1 MNITQAL
8 QALIGYGTLS
18 ASFFVPSRLARL
30 APTKSGLFQLCVA
43 WCVLWKYYGL
53 SFVWAFYHSVI
64 NLSLVCHDI
73 GCLAAEDIFQSEHA
87 CFGVCSQVG
96 VVCYVHI
103 PFGLFPLLMTFTSY
117 WMDWS
122 ALWILWT
129 VLLLEV
135 CLATII
141 LLLLQWAF
149 STTNNIV
156 SRANLST
163 AFHVFFSIESVV
175 NPLTASFKTL
185 SVVDLLFSLLKR
197 KRKGSVLIQRIVCS
211 CFYICPMIQRL
222 QHWII
227 WLSDHGAVRARYT
240 SIIQQDLT
248 PPVNIVLPPW
258 AYTI

>member
-1 MNITQAL
+1 M
-8 QALIGYGTLS
+8 
-18 ASFFVPSRLARL
+18 
-30 APTKSGLFQLCVA
+30 
-43 WCVLWKYYGL
+43 
-53 SFVWAFYHSVI
+53 
-64 NLSLVCHDI
+64 CHDI

-96 VVCYVHI
+96 VVCYVLI
-103 PFGLFPLLMTFTSY
+103 PFGLFTLLMTFTSC

-122 ALWILWT
+122 ALWFSGHSCMDSLAPPCSPAVLYKQQVSV
-129 VLLLEV
+129 VLLREV
-135 CLATII
+135 CLAIII

-258 AYTI
+258 A